1 MTLQVPINAYR
12 SGISQSYQKRCY
24 TLQPSVDN
32 NSLLSMKHKL
42 DTPSINGGYTINAA
56 AINANQ
62 TAENTQRLENLQKR
76 LLRTERKLFFTI
88 LFLVIFLLVFLAFV
102 CYIILERR
110 QSLIVEINCNL
121 ICILLITRK
130 VKKPLS
136 GEQMCF
142 FSCFETFRN
151 FH

>member
-1 MTLQVPINAYR
+1 
-12 SGISQSYQKRCY
+12 
-24 TLQPSVDN
+24 
-32 NSLLSMKHKL
+32 MKHKL

-102 CYIILERR
+102 CYIIHKL
-110 QSLIVEINCNL
+110 
-121 ICILLITRK
+121 
-130 VKKPLS
+130 
-136 GEQMCF
+136 
-142 FSCFETFRN
+142 
-151 FH
+151 

>member
-1 MTLQVPINAYR
+1 
-12 SGISQSYQKRCY
+12 
-24 TLQPSVDN
+24 
-32 NSLLSMKHKL
+32 MKHKL

-88 LFLVIFLLVFLAFV
+88 LFLVIFVLVFLAFV

-110 QSLIVEINCNL
+110 
-121 ICILLITRK
+121 
-130 VKKPLS
+130 
-136 GEQMCF
+136 
-142 FSCFETFRN
+142 
-151 FH
+151 